1 MLSERLLMP
10 MILLHDF
17 GDLYLNLISAFGHLL
32 SLGGVQSVDQGEEH
46 QLTIMALQPVDD
58 LISSGVVL
66 DCMSD

>member
-32 SLGGVQSVDQGEEH
+32 SLGVYSQWTKEKS
-46 QLTIMALQPVDD
+46 T
-58 LISSGVVL
+58 SSPSWPSSL
-66 DCMSD
+66 WMI